1 MLREEKEN
9 NTEMLENLEHEIA
22 RLTRKDLIH
31 EKAFVEQVENIERRI
46 EYEELKNRKI
56 RDQIALE
63 QTKIDKIK
71 DRYKD
76 RNVQMEEKLEEMN
89 KDLKFAQMLM
99 KTYVDQIAREKKKM
113 ELAEGGK
120 GEPGDM
126 FLGDTQANKENHGLK
141 KLNTRGSSIA
151 SRMLTI
157 RNNEGKVCA

>member
-1 MLREEKEN
+1 MLREEQEN

-46 EYEELKNRKI
+46 EYEEVKNRKI
-56 RDQIALE
+56 RDQIAVE

-71 DRYKD
+71 DKYKD
-76 RNVQMEEKLEEMN
+76 RHVQMEEKLEEIN

-99 KTYVDQIAREKKKM
+99 KTYVDQIAREKQKL
-113 ELAEGGK
+113 ELVEGGK
-120 GEPGDM
+120 GESGDM
-126 FLGDTQANKENHGLK
+126 FLNDSQGNKENHGFK

-151 SRMLTI
+151 SKMLTI

>member
-56 RDQIALE
+56 RDQIAVE

-71 DRYKD
+71 DKYKD
-76 RNVQMEEKLEEMN
+76 RHVQMEEKLEEIN

-99 KTYVDQIAREKKKM
+99 KTYVDQIAREKQKI

-120 GEPGDM
+120 GQPGDI
-126 FLGDTQANKENHGLK
+126 FLND
-141 KLNTRGSSIA
+141 S
-151 SRMLTI
+151 
-157 RNNEGKVCA
+157 

>member
-1 MLREEKEN
+1 MLREEKDT

-56 RDQIALE
+56 RDQIAVE

-71 DRYKD
+71 DKYKD
-76 RNVQMEEKLEEMN
+76 RHVQMEEKLEEIN

-99 KTYVDQIAREKKKM
+99 KTYVDQIAREKQKL
-113 ELAEGGK
+113 ELAEGGGK

-126 FLGDTQANKENHGLK
+126 
-141 KLNTRGSSIA
+141 
-151 SRMLTI
+151 
-157 RNNEGKVCA
+157 

>member
-9 NTEMLENLEHEIA
+9 NTEMLENLEHEIT

-56 RDQIALE
+56 RDQIAVE

-71 DRYKD
+71 DKYKD
-76 RNVQMEEKLEEMN
+76 RHVQMEEKLEEIN

-99 KTYVDQIAREKKKM
+99 KTYVDQIAREKQKI

-120 GEPGDM
+120 GQPGDM
-126 FLGDTQANKENHGLK
+126 FLND
-141 KLNTRGSSIA
+141 S
-151 SRMLTI
+151 
-157 RNNEGKVCA
+157 

>member
-56 RDQIALE
+56 RDQIAVE

-71 DRYKD
+71 DKYKD
-76 RNVQMEEKLEEMN
+76 RHVQMEEKLEEIN

-99 KTYVDQIAREKKKM
+99 KTYVDQIAREKQKI
-113 ELAEGGK
+113 ELAEGGGK
-120 GEPGDM
+120 GQPGDM
-126 FLGDTQANKENHGLK
+126 FLND
-141 KLNTRGSSIA
+141 S
-151 SRMLTI
+151 
-157 RNNEGKVCA
+157 

>member
-56 RDQIALE
+56 RDQIAVV
-63 QTKIDKIK
+63 QTKIDRIK
-71 DRYKD
+71 DKYKD
-76 RNVQMEEKLEEMN
+76 RHVQMEEKLEEIN

-99 KTYVDQIAREKKKM
+99 KTYVDQIAREK
-113 ELAEGGK
+113 
-120 GEPGDM
+120 
-126 FLGDTQANKENHGLK
+126 
-141 KLNTRGSSIA
+141 
-151 SRMLTI
+151 
-157 RNNEGKVCA
+157 

>member
-56 RDQIALE
+56 RDQIAVE

-71 DRYKD
+71 DKYKD
-76 RNVQMEEKLEEMN
+76 RHVQMEEKLEEIN

-99 KTYVDQIAREKKKM
+99 KTYVDQIAREKQKID
-113 ELAEGGK
+113 LAEGGGK
-120 GEPGDM
+120 GQPGDM
-126 FLGDTQANKENHGLK
+126 FLND
-141 KLNTRGSSIA
+141 S
-151 SRMLTI
+151 
-157 RNNEGKVCA
+157 

>member
-9 NTEMLENLEHEIA
+9 NTEMLENLEHEIV

-56 RDQIALE
+56 RDQIAVE

-71 DRYKD
+71 DKYKD
-76 RNVQMEEKLEEMN
+76 RHVQMEEKLEEIN

-99 KTYVDQIAREKKKM
+99 KTYVDQIAREKQKI
-113 ELAEGGK
+113 ELAEGGGK
-120 GEPGDM
+120 GQPGDM
-126 FLGDTQANKENHGLK
+126 FLND
-141 KLNTRGSSIA
+141 S
-151 SRMLTI
+151 
-157 RNNEGKVCA
+157 

>member
-1 MLREEKEN
+1 MLREEKDT

-22 RLTRKDLIH
+22 RLNRKDLIH

-56 RDQIALE
+56 RDQIAVE

-71 DRYKD
+71 DKYKD
-76 RNVQMEEKLEEMN
+76 RHVQMEEKLEEIN

-99 KTYVDQIAREKKKM
+99 KTYVDQIAREKQKL
-113 ELAEGGK
+113 ELAEGGGK

-126 FLGDTQANKENHGLK
+126 
-141 KLNTRGSSIA
+141 
-151 SRMLTI
+151 
-157 RNNEGKVCA
+157 

>member
-99 KTYVDQIAREKKKM
+99 KTYVDQIAREKQKM

-126 FLGDTQANKENHGLK
+126 SLGDTQANKENHGLK